1 MPAFT
6 HFRFLNCRLLVV
18 LATVA
23 GLASGCRSSRPS
35 YSFQPV
41 ALRTAARAPH
51 AARARPL
58 AAEAAAAAVVVA
70 VTAVPATTPLAP
82 VVQPVGQVPGKLATD
97 ASAAVPA
104 PVAPHP
110 QPGQRALPAAANT
123 RHTPIATS
131 TPNRAFAAPRQLWR
145 PRAHAPARQGL
156 GLTVL
161 GLLGMVALVVALVG
175 LAISGGGGGWIV
187 AAAIAAGVVLLAYLD
202 PGRH

>member
-1 MPAFT
+1 MPVFT
-6 HFRFLNCRLLVV
+6 HFRSLNCRLLVV

-23 GLASGCRSSRPS
+23 GLASGCQSSRPS

-41 ALRTAARAPH
+41 ALRAAARAPH
-51 AARARPL
+51 AALARTL
-58 AAEAAAAAVVVA
+58 AAEAPAAAVVVA
-70 VTAVPATTPLAP
+70 VTPVAATMPLAP
-82 VVQPVGQVPGKLATD
+82 VAQPAGLVPGKLATD
-97 ASAAVPA
+97 ASAALPA
-104 PVAPHP
+104 PVAP
-110 QPGQRALPAAANT
+110 QPGQRALLAAANT
-123 RHTPIATS
+123 LHTTIATS